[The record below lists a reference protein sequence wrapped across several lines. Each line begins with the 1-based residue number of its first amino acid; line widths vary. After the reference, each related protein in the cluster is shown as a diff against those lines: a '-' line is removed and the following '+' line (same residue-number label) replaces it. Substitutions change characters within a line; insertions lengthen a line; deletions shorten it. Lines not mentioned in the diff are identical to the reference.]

1 MAEFIDMKKKEQ
13 LIYGIHPV
21 LEALETGKP
30 LDKVMVQRG
39 LKAET
44 LQKLLR
50 QLKKFNTP
58 FQFVPK
64 VKLDRTTGKNH
75 QGVIAFLSPIEYQD
89 LEWLLPGIYEKGE
102 TPLFLVLDRV
112 TDIRNFGAICR
123 SAECAGVH
131 ALIVPEK
138 GAAQVN
144 ADAIKTSAGALLRLP
159 ICRVKSLVNTL
170 KFLADSGILT
180 LAVHEKADSPY
191 FEKDLSMPLAIIM
204 GSEEDGI
211 SDKVLNQSQKSALI
225 PMKGE
230 TESLNVSVSAAIVLF
245 ETLRQRALVSS

>member
-1 MAEFIDMKKKEQ
+1 MKKKDQ

-21 LEALETGKP
+21 IEAVEAGKP
-30 LDKVMVQRG
+30 LDKVMIQRG
-39 LKAET
+39 LRPDT
-44 LQKLLR
+44 LQKVMR

-64 VKLDRTTGKNH
+64 AKLDRITGKNH
-75 QGVIAFLSPIEYQD
+75 QGVIAFLSPVEYQD
-89 LEWLLPGIYEKGE
+89 LQWLLPSIFESGE
-102 TPLFLVLDRV
+102 TPLLLILDRI

-131 ALIVPEK
+131 AIIIPEK
-138 GAAQVN
+138 GSAQIN
-144 ADAIKTSAGALLRLP
+144 ADALKTSAGALLRIP

-170 KFLADSGILT
+170 KFLSDSGIVSF
-180 LAVHEKADSPY
+180 AIHEKALEPY
-191 FEKDLSMPLAIIM
+191 YEKDLSIPLAIVM

-211 SDKVLNQSQKSALI
+211 SDKVINETHYSAKI

-230 TESLNVSVSAAIVLF
+230 TESLNVSVSTAIILF
-245 ETLRQRALVSS
+245 ETLRQRVNVPS

>member
-1 MAEFIDMKKKEQ
+1 MKKKDQ

-21 LEALETGKP
+21 VEALEAGKP
-30 LDKVMVQRG
+30 LDKVMIQRG
-39 LKAET
+39 LRPDT
-44 LQKLLR
+44 LQKVMR

-64 VKLDRTTGKNH
+64 AKLDRITGKNH
-75 QGVIAFLSPIEYQD
+75 QGVIAFLSPVEYQD
-89 LEWLLPGIYEKGE
+89 LEWLLPTIFESGE
-102 TPLFLVLDRV
+102 TPLLLVLDRV

-131 ALIVPEK
+131 GIVIPEK
-138 GAAQVN
+138 GSAQIN
-144 ADAIKTSAGALLRLP
+144 ADAIKTSAGALLRVP

-170 KFLADSGILT
+170 KFLADSGIVSF
-180 LAVHEKADSPY
+180 AIHEKAEKPY
-191 FEKDLSMPLAIIM
+191 YNHDLSVPLAIVM

-211 SDKVLNQSQKSALI
+211 SDKVVNETKHTAQI

-230 TESLNVSVSAAIVLF
+230 TDSLNVSVSTAIILF
-245 ETLRQRALVSS
+245 ETLRQRVNVPS